1 MIRREKSL
9 AMLAALIF
17 SALILAGCGSTA
29 ETPDNTVAATV
40 NGKKIVMSEVER
52 IIHQQAQ
59 GNESQMSAHDLAQAR
74 LTVLDRL
81 IQREVLFQRA
91 EQEKLLPSDD
101 EITSTINKRKQDSGL
116 TDEEFQRQLKD
127 QNLTMEAVREETK
140 KDLAIDHL
148 QDKYS
153 GKITISDREVEDY
166 YNSNKQQFVNARGVG
181 LAMIMVDPADNS
193 QQGVA
198 SDDAKNDADAKTKID
213 NINQQLKSGADFATV
228 ARARSEDPNSVQR
241 GGDIGFATEE
251 DLKNNGFPSD
261 LVAKFFG
268 SMQVGDRTDPIR
280 FPSGKWYIFKL
291 EEKRLQ
297 TENLT
302 LESQGVRQ
310 QITVELTKQRKDILD
325 SALLEVSLSE
335 AKIVNNFAAN
345 MLANPANLGGM
356 RPAAA
361 SAANPGNTPAAAGNP
376 SSSPAAAKGG
386 ASPANSPAK
395 K

>member
-1 MIRREKSL
+1 
-9 AMLAALIF
+9 MLAALVF

-40 NGKKIVMSEVER
+40 NGKKIMMSEVER

-91 EQEKLLPSDD
+91 EQEKLLPTDD
-101 EITSTINKRKQDSGL
+101 EITSTINKRKQDSGV

-166 YNSNKQQFVNARGVG
+166 YNANKQQFVNARGVG
-181 LAMIMVDPADNS
+181 LGMIMVDPADNS

-198 SDDAKNDADAKTKID
+198 SDDAKNDVDAKTKID

-228 ARARSEDPNSVQR
+228 ARARSEDPTSVQR
-241 GGDIGFATEE
+241 GGDIGFATED

-261 LVAKFFG
+261 LVGKFFG
-268 SMQVGDRTDPIR
+268 PMQVGDRTDPIR

-310 QITVELTKQRKDILD
+310 QITVELTKQRKEILD
-325 SALLEVSLSE
+325 SALLEVALSE
-335 AKIVNNFAAN
+335 AKIVNTFAAN
-345 MLANPANLGGM
+345 MLSNPANLGGM

-361 SAANPGNTPAAAGNP
+361 SAANPGT
-376 SSSPAAAKGG
+376 SPAAKGA
-386 ASPANSPAK
+386 ASPANSPGK

>member
-1 MIRREKSL
+1 MTRRKKSL
-9 AMLAALIF
+9 ATLAALVF
-17 SALILAGCGSTA
+17 SALILAGCGSNA
-29 ETPDNTVAATV
+29 DTPDTTVAATV
-40 NGKKIVMSEVER
+40 NGKKIMMSEVER

-74 LTVLDRL
+74 LTVLDQL

-91 EQEKLLPSDD
+91 EQEKLLPTDD

-166 YNSNKQQFVNARGVG
+166 YNGNKQQFVNARGVG
-181 LAMIMVDPADNS
+181 LGMIMVDPADNS

-198 SDDAKNDADAKTKID
+198 SDDAKNEADAKTKID

-228 ARARSEDPNSVQR
+228 ARARSEDPQSVQR

-261 LVAKFFG
+261 LVGKFLA
-268 SMQVGDRTDPIR
+268 RCRWETALIR
-280 FPSGKWYIFKL
+280 SVSPAVSGI
-291 EEKRLQ
+291 
-297 TENLT
+297 
-302 LESQGVRQ
+302 
-310 QITVELTKQRKDILD
+310 
-325 SALLEVSLSE
+325 
-335 AKIVNNFAAN
+335 
-345 MLANPANLGGM
+345 
-356 RPAAA
+356 
-361 SAANPGNTPAAAGNP
+361 
-376 SSSPAAAKGG
+376 SSSSKTSAYRQRT
-386 ASPANSPAK
+386 
-395 K
+395 